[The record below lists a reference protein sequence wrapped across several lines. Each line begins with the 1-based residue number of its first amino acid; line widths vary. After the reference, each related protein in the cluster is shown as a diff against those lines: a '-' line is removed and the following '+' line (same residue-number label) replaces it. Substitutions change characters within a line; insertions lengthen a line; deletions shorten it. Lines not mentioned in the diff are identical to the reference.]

1 MGPLTSIWMLIDVTY
16 CSAYN
21 LANAPFNFQILA
33 SYRNTLFAF
42 LVSVNGVYLSTHHI

>member
-21 LANAPFNFQILA
+21 LANAPA

-42 LVSVNGVYLSTHHI
+42 LVSVNVVYLSMHHI